1 LKESETKDQIVKRA
15 QIQGL
20 ILNLTRF
27 GANSCLNETARFG
40 KNDAVSRTV
49 HLKKKGSPKRCRFDG
64 TVGLLLPLDARG
76 RGRRRFFFPLFSPTF
91 FL

>member
-27 GANSCLNETARFG
+27 GANSRLNETARFG

-49 HLKKKGSPKRCRFDG
+49 HLKKKREAQNGAVL
-64 TVGLLLPLDARG
+64 TALWV
-76 RGRRRFFFPLFSPTF
+76 FFFP
-91 FL
+91 